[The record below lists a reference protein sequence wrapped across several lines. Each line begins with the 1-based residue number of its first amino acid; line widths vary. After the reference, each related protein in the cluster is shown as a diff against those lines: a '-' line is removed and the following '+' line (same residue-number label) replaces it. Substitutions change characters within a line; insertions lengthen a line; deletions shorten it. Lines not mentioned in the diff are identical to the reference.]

1 MTRAQGKAIQN
12 TDLPLSCPSPMSR
25 LSLALR
31 LSAYLGAIFLMLGSQ
46 LPFWPLFLASEGLSA
61 AEIGI
66 VVAATAWVRVL
77 GLPFWGRIADPP
89 GRGRPTLI
97 GLALV
102 GAAVY
107 AAFWLVDGYWPALV
121 LQLLIGFFTG
131 PLIPLGDSQILAATR
146 EQGIDYGRIRLWG
159 SATFILGNLIGGWL
173 IALENPDWYLAS
185 LVLPLL
191 ATAAAAWM
199 LPRRPRERTPRA
211 PYPWRAL
218 LRNRPYVALTLSTCF
233 LQASHGAYYV
243 ISALAWRAAGFAE
256 STIAWLWIEGVVAE
270 ILLLAAGKHLLRRYS
285 TLALLTIG
293 GLGALLRWTVT
304 ALTDDLAL
312 LIAVQALHALS
323 FAIVHLATVM
333 AIARIVSPERMASAQ
348 ATIVAIYSGLF
359 VSVAMALAGW
369 LYEIDGQRAAYA
381 AMVLFVLAGLGT
393 LVLLRRWFPAHPVP

>member
-1 MTRAQGKAIQN
+1 
-12 TDLPLSCPSPMSR
+12 MSR
-25 LSLALR
+25 FSLALR

-61 AEIGI
+61 GEIGM
-66 VVAATAWVRVL
+66 VVATTAWVRVF

-97 GLALV
+97 ALALV

-107 AAFWLVDGYWPALV
+107 ASFWLVEGYWPAFA

-131 PLIPLGDSQILAATR
+131 ALIPLGDSQVLQAAR
-146 EQGIDYGRIRLWG
+146 EQGVDYGRVRLWG

-199 LPRRPRERTPRA
+199 LPRRPRERAARA
-211 PYPWRAL
+211 AYSWREL
-218 LRNRPYVALTLSTCF
+218 LRTKPYVALTLSTCF

-270 ILLLAAGKHLLRRYS
+270 ILLLAAGKHLLQRFS
-285 TLALLTIG
+285 TLTLLAIG
-293 GLGALLRWTVT
+293 GLGALLRWSVT
-304 ALTDDLAL
+304 ALTVDLGL

-333 AIARIVSPERMASAQ
+333 AIARIVPPERMASAQ
-348 ATIVAIYSGLF
+348 ATIVAVYSGVF
-359 VSVAMALAGW
+359 ISVSMALAGW
-369 LYEIDGQRAAYA
+369 LYELDGQRGAYG
-381 AMVLFVLAGLGT
+381 AMVLFVLAGLAT
-393 LVLLRRWFPAHPVP
+393 LVLLRRWLRLQPVP